1 MTRVVQS
8 KQLTLGEYSIEHIQF
23 DPKSRDDVP
32 QILQGLQYLYVNE
45 DLRKLLFSNLE
56 KMIPKNISDD
66 KGRAGMDLWKIFV
79 MGTLRVNLNWDYDRL
94 LEMVN
99 QHRLIRQMIGHGS
112 FDDDYQYKLQTI
124 KDNVR
129 LLTPEILDKINEI
142 VIAAGHDLVKKKT
155 K

>member
-1 MTRVVQS
+1 
-8 KQLTLGEYSIEHIQF
+8 
-23 DPKSRDDVP
+23 
-32 QILQGLQYLYVNE
+32 
-45 DLRKLLFSNLE
+45 
-56 KMIPKNISDD
+56 MIPKNISDD

>member
-56 KMIPKNISDD
+56 KNDS
-66 KGRAGMDLWKIFV
+66 
-79 MGTLRVNLNWDYDRL
+79 
-94 LEMVN
+94 
-99 QHRLIRQMIGHGS
+99 
-112 FDDDYQYKLQTI
+112 
-124 KDNVR
+124 
-129 LLTPEILDKINEI
+129 
-142 VIAAGHDLVKKKT
+142 
-155 K
+155 